1 MALVELLLSPLP
13 AHVRTARLVVVAA
26 ARRAGL
32 DDELVD
38 ELRLAVGEACSR
50 AVGLHSRHA
59 PDRLVRLTVD
69 DAVTGLTLT
78 VIDAG
83 PAAGPAPDD
92 LAGGLGAGAGD
103 LVSADGGEGF
113 DEFGGPDVSL
123 ALLRGLVDDM
133 TVQSGAD
140 GTTLCLRWP
149 LPAGVSGAR
158 ATVLAQR

>member
-13 AHVRTARLVVVAA
+13 AHVRTARLVAVAA

-32 DDELVD
+32 GDELVD

-59 PDRLVRLTVD
+59 PDRQVRLTVD
-69 DAVTGLTLT
+69 DDVTGLTLT

-92 LAGGLGAGAGD
+92 LTGGLGTGD
-103 LVSADGGEGF
+103 LVTPDIGEGF
-113 DEFGGPDVSL
+113 DELGGPDVSL
-123 ALLRGLVDDM
+123 AVLRGLVDDM
-133 TVQSGAD
+133 TVRSGAD
-140 GTTLCLRWP
+140 GTTVCLRWP

-158 ATVLAQR
+158 STVLAER